1 MALVIQL
8 NSRGATVSD
17 ERIVELAQQMRRSTV
32 PIAVWVGPSGAQA
45 RGAAAQLVGI
55 ASPGGLAAAAWV
67 GRAGPQILPP
77 EQFGTL
83 WGDQA
88 ARLETAASCGAATT
102 DAETLKELGL
112 VDAPVLVDFVGQL
125 EGVAVREGDA
135 GRGAGAGAGDQRVPN
150 VTVRFTSLTLGAQL
164 MHTVASPSV
173 AYLLLAI
180 GLGLIVFELYTAG
193 IGIAGVVGA
202 ACLALACYGVVA
214 LPGPLVGVRG

>member
-1 MALVIQL
+1 MGAGLLLALGTPAGAAQGGGGAPEQRGTVEVAKASGYLDEVLVDFLSDRIDAAQRDGLVALVIQL

-83 WGDQA
+83 WGNQA
-88 ARLETAASCGAATT
+88 ARLETG
-102 DAETLKELGL
+102 
-112 VDAPVLVDFVGQL
+112 
-125 EGVAVREGDA
+125 
-135 GRGAGAGAGDQRVPN
+135 
-150 VTVRFTSLTLGAQL
+150 TVRGSTEDADDVEGARTGQTHRCWWTSW
-164 MHTVASPSV
+164 ASWRGWRC
-173 AYLLLAI
+173 ARAARQRRRRRAI
-180 GLGLIVFELYTAG
+180 SGCRT
-193 IGIAGVVGA
+193 
-202 ACLALACYGVVA
+202 
-214 LPGPLVGVRG
+214 